1 MFSVIPEFVKIRIPL
16 SEALRS
22 PHPSVPVSCKLIHR
36 LLSRRLICNLDNTLW
51 TVFGSDP
58 IKFGLEE
65 FGTITGLNCGEFPN
79 GHQVPDPNQTVA
91 NKQKNA
97 HKDPF
102 WRELIGKY
110 NNITIA
116 DLADELENDKEM
128 SEWRRI
134 RLALI
139 IIVDGV
145 LIASQ
150 QVHRPTLKYVKMLDD
165 VDAFLQFPWG
175 RESFLFTIRCMKP
188 PKFDKG
194 KPVKDP
200 VGLLVEKLKQET
212 FRLTGFPLALQLLA
226 FRTIPMLQ
234 SKIPAPIHE
243 LTIMDLSEP
252 NLPSHP
258 SVDLNEVLL
267 VEENPDLVVTSTIPL
282 VRGPQPGWGVWSD
295 GQTDGKVSYMEQLIA
310 NKHCFDKAMWPGG
323 DCSEPLYI
331 PTPIPEEPVHVH
343 KKHTVSRKRKQSEP
357 NPKKSSL
364 RKGSTKKKQRRTPAA
379 TDELLQAKVTELE
392 ANVIVLE
399 GRVITLE
406 ATIEQIKEK
415 LKRKRR
421 RSRAGSSVFK
431 FAAKNHRKRTLQTT
445 EHTQTNQD
453 DLTKDVSS
461 EETEF
466 PIVSQYR
473 VHHHSSARSDPYN
486 LESTLPNPVNPNP
499 SSHNSPNFNS
509 PNHNSPNFN
518 SPNHNSPK
526 LNSPNHNSTNHNS
539 PNHNS
544 TNHNS
549 HNHSPPTSHA
559 QNSADHKLPDHN
571 STNIYD
577 SPHRSSPKHN
587 SPELK
592 TPVPSFEDP
601 DSNPPHLLD
610 HHTADFVLADHPT
623 TVHTPTDHTST
634 AHETSAPKSPE
645 NYSTNLNSP
654 HHRSHSQNSPPPT
667 SPVNIPPHPPVPVV
681 PTHTSPPHASLFL
694 QASPSQLSPPIATF
708 PQFDATPLDKQTSPN
723 PSATIPQPDSQLSV
737 PIATFPQFDAT
748 PLDKQTS
755 ASVSSPP
762 PLTPLPAVTT
772 TPPSSPNKSGC
783 FSQGFSP
790 HYLATNAFAATASRK
805 GSPIINHPSERLLI
819 DEDERNKDPDHE
831 LSDASADT
839 KIKRVVDELQHM
851 TVLMHMFGERH
862 QDMLK
867 MEKATFTP
875 PSLISLMISKERQFQ
890 AAVKKD
896 RFHWDTRL
904 KQLILAPGKIWM
916 RPVHRVYTPMIWG
929 DKHWVGLCI
938 NLLQKHVIVFDPLPD
953 LYNDDKALRFLK
965 PILDMLPYLIHY
977 VAKDTSHDLS
987 PFTWERT
994 PNIYQNLRSGDC
1006 GPVSAK
1012 FLEMHLYFDPHP
1024 HMSGITDHHVD
1035 KFRQLYAMEA
1045 YKTIVLPAYY

>member
-1 MFSVIPEFVKIRIPL
+1 
-16 SEALRS
+16 
-22 PHPSVPVSCKLIHR
+22 
-36 LLSRRLICNLDNTLW
+36 
-51 TVFGSDP
+51 
-58 IKFGLEE
+58 
-65 FGTITGLNCGEFPN
+65 
-79 GHQVPDPNQTVA
+79 
-91 NKQKNA
+91 
-97 HKDPF
+97 
-102 WRELIGKY
+102 
-110 NNITIA
+110 
-116 DLADELENDKEM
+116 M

-267 VEENPDLVVTSTIPL
+267 VEENPDVTVSLLQLVVTSTIPL

-421 RSRAGSSVFK
+421 RSRAGSS
-431 FAAKNHRKRTLQTT
+431 
-445 EHTQTNQD
+445 D

-623 TVHTPTDHTST
+623 PVHTPTAHTST

-654 HHRSHSQNSPPPT
+654 HHRSHSQNSPPPP
-667 SPVNIPPHPPVPVV
+667 SPVNIPPPPPVPGV

-694 QASPSQLSPPIATF
+694 QARPSQLSPPIATF

-755 ASVSSPP
+755 ASVSSIDGSDRRSDRREGV
-762 PLTPLPAVTT
+762 LHGAAD
-772 TPPSSPNKSGC
+772 
-783 FSQGFSP
+783 SQQ
-790 HYLATNAFAATASRK
+790 A
-805 GSPIINHPSERLLI
+805 LL
-819 DEDERNKDPDHE
+819 R
-831 LSDASADT
+831 
-839 KIKRVVDELQHM
+839 
-851 TVLMHMFGERH
+851 
-862 QDMLK
+862 
-867 MEKATFTP
+867 
-875 PSLISLMISKERQFQ
+875 
-890 AAVKKD
+890 
-896 RFHWDTRL
+896 
-904 KQLILAPGKIWM
+904 
-916 RPVHRVYTPMIWG
+916 
-929 DKHWVGLCI
+929 
-938 NLLQKHVIVFDPLPD
+938 
-953 LYNDDKALRFLK
+953 
-965 PILDMLPYLIHY
+965 
-977 VAKDTSHDLS
+977 
-987 PFTWERT
+987 
-994 PNIYQNLRSGDC
+994 
-1006 GPVSAK
+1006 
-1012 FLEMHLYFDPHP
+1012 
-1024 HMSGITDHHVD
+1024 
-1035 KFRQLYAMEA
+1035 
-1045 YKTIVLPAYY
+1045 